1 MEDEMN
7 TAITMTPEQ
16 TAVYDDGREIE
27 QRKLMAD
34 LRRQA
39 RDIGGVVEIYT
50 SDGIVADI
58 VQ

>member
-1 MEDEMN
+1 MN

-16 TAVYDDGREIE
+16 TAIYDDGREIE
-27 QRKLMAD
+27 QHELMAD

-50 SDGIVADI
+50 SDGIVAEI

>member
-1 MEDEMN
+1 MEDVMN

-16 TAVYDDGREIE
+16 TAIYDDGREIE
-27 QRKLMAD
+27 QHELMAD

-50 SDGIVADI
+50 SDGIVAEV